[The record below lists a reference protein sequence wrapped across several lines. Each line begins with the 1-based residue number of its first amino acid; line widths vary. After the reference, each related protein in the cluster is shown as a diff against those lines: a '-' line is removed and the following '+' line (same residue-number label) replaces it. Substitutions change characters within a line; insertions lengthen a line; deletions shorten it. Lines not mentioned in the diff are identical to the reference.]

1 MPPGAGQGGQRRPYR
16 PEYQAPVERVVLV
29 VRPYGSGV
37 LAEFDPRSGALR
49 PAPPGHIGADGLYAD
64 LGGVTVVFYRLADRL
79 MVQVG
84 TQAIDLSSAAQV
96 GWERSP
102 QRMTRFTVAVGGRP
116 MGELIYRA
124 LPPELDLGLLIRNVV
139 ADPASRMTM
148 FSDRA

>member
-1 MPPGAGQGGQRRPYR
+1 VPTCTI
-16 PEYQAPVERVVLV
+16 
-29 VRPYGSGV
+29 S
-37 LAEFDPRSGALR
+37 RSA
-49 PAPPGHIGADGLYAD
+49 
-64 LGGVTVVFYRLADRL
+64 
-79 MVQVG
+79 
-84 TQAIDLSSAAQV
+84 
-96 GWERSP
+96 